1 MKFCAKRIEKANFPA
16 QKLLKKLNN
25 LMNIEHQRL
34 FSLKNLFG
42 EVQVIKNKLKPLK
55 VRFSRTSLWYI
66 KVQGWWYIIILPGM
80 QESRECYS
88 GSKHTVY
95 VVVE

>member
-1 MKFCAKRIEKANFPA
+1 MFIIQVLMKFCAKRIEKANFPA

-66 KVQGWWYIIILPGM
+66 KVQEGGGTL
-80 QESRECYS
+80 
-88 GSKHTVY
+88 
-95 VVVE
+95 